1 MATSLSQEPMMSL
14 KPVRRVV
21 TGHNSAGRA
30 IIAMDGAPRTIPFNA
45 VPGTVFHELWNT
57 NEMPVVIDNSVDPT
71 GRPLPLHP
79 TRHGSIIRIVDIP
92 PDSVQNK
99 VSPEQVAAGFA
110 SMGAGHAVADSSQAR
125 HRLMHRTQTIDYGIV
140 LAGEIWLLV
149 DEGEVR
155 LGPGDIVIQR
165 GTNHAWSNRTKEMA
179 RIAFIL
185 LDGKFAAGIE

>member
-1 MATSLSQEPMMSL
+1 MSL
-14 KPVRRVV
+14 KPVRRIV
-21 TGHNSAGRA
+21 TGHNRERRS
-30 IIAMDGAPRTIPFNA
+30 IISLDSAPRTIEFKA

-57 NEMPVVIDNSVDPT
+57 NEMPVRIDNADDPT
-71 GRPLPLHP
+71 GRPLQLHP
-79 TRHGSIIRIVDIP
+79 TTHGSIIRIVDIP

-99 VSPEQVAAGFA
+99 VSAEDVAAGFA
-110 SMGAGHAVADSSQAR
+110 AMGAGHAIEGQGKAR
-125 HRLMHRTQTIDYGIV
+125 HRLMHRTQTIDYGLV

-165 GTNHAWSNRTKEMA
+165 GTNHAWSNRTEEVA

>member
-1 MATSLSQEPMMSL
+1 MNL

-21 TGHNSAGRA
+21 TGHNSERRS
-30 IIAMDGAPRTIPFNA
+30 IISLDGAPTVIPFNA

-57 NEMPVVIDNSVDPT
+57 NEMPVAIDNAADPT
-71 GRPLPLHP
+71 GRPLQLHP

-92 PDSVQNK
+92 PDSVQNQA
-99 VSPEQVAAGFA
+99 SAEEVAAGFA
-110 SMGAGHAVADSSQAR
+110 SMGAGHAVAGQTNAR

-165 GTNHAWSNRTKEMA
+165 GTNHAWSNRTEQIA

-185 LDGKFAAGIE
+185 LDGKFAPGIE

>member
-1 MATSLSQEPMMSL
+1 MSL

-21 TGHNSAGRA
+21 TGHDRSRRA
-30 IIAMDGAPRTIPFNA
+30 IIALDGAPKTIPFAA
-45 VPGTVFHELWNT
+45 VPGTVFHEIWNT
-57 NEMPVVIDNSVDPT
+57 NEMPVSIDNAADPT
-71 GRPLPLHP
+71 GRPLQLHP

-99 VSPEQVAAGFA
+99 VSAEEVAAGFA
-110 SMGAGHAVADSSQAR
+110 SMGAGHAVEGQANAR

-149 DEGEVR
+149 DEGEVK

-165 GTNHAWSNRTKEMA
+165 GTNHAWSNRTEEMA

-185 LDGKFAAGIE
+185 LDGRFAPEIDSGR